1 MYEREEFWSDRISK
15 GEIELH
21 RDESING
28 DHAQVCCVLFSHDYS
43 TLRDCIG
50 ERGNGFD
57 EGVFPGLVVIQE
69 WWGLNDHIRREAERL
84 AAEGY
89 VALAVDLYYG
99 MVATTTNEARAAM
112 RKVTQ

>member
-1 MYEREEFWSDRISK
+1 ASSVSY
-15 GEIELH
+15 L
-21 RDESING
+21 
-28 DHAQVCCVLFSHDYS
+28 
-43 TLRDCIG
+43 
-50 ERGNGFD
+50 
-57 EGVFPGLVVIQE
+57 PGSPV
-69 WWGLNDHIRREAERL
+69 RREAERL